1 MTTMS
6 LYLRSQVVRSLL
18 FTAAWLA
25 LAALPFSNAPSSRA
39 RELAPQDFPGTYGGG
54 QDLGGQQVP
63 DMQVPDENGGIP
75 QPGQSTRSRTA
86 ITKKAR
92 RASAK
97 GAADPADK
105 AKKSAPDATAAKK
118 TEPAKSGSTA
128 TDISFRNDVAPILV
142 ANCVGCHGQGRPGL
156 TRGKLDL
163 TSFAKL
169 MQGTP
174 KEKVIE
180 PEKPD
185 ESHLVLRVKGEETP
199 RMPQGGNNNGLSA
212 EAIGKI
218 EQWIKA
224 GARLDAGL
232 DPKAAIETYA
242 SSPEQVRRNQL
253 VRMNPKG
260 RDQKVE
266 AAGRDRW
273 KQTNPNLTPEITSGE
288 HFVLFSNL
296 PKDRAANAIKV
307 AEVQHSHLKRLLGAP
322 ATDWV
327 EKVSLYV
334 FNTHKDFIEFVRTI
348 ENREVDATIS
358 SSGHLTGPQPYIAVI
373 DPLAGKKEEPAA
385 SRRRTRGRRGNEQEA
400 PAGASSDRTLAGLL
414 AETMGESTVAAQGKS
429 PRWLASGVG
438 AFLSSQVEPRSPYY
452 QKLRELAREKVNQGW
467 QSKAAEALGEGDNV
481 SAEEIRAVG
490 FVMVEFLM
498 TPEFRGAFPAF
509 AQGMSKGKEKL
520 DDVLKEV
527 YRADREEFLS
537 QSERWVA
544 LRYGQDQ

>member
-1 MTTMS
+1 MS
-6 LYLRSQVVRSLL
+6 LNLRSQVVRSLL

-25 LAALPFSNAPSSRA
+25 LVALPFGNAPSSRA
-39 RELAPQDFPGTYGGG
+39 RDLGSQDFLATYPGG
-54 QDLGGQQVP
+54 QDIGGQQEP
-63 DMQVPDENGGIP
+63 DMQVPDKNGDMP
-75 QPGQSTRSRTA
+75 QPGRRARSRSA

-92 RASAK
+92 RATAK
-97 GAADPADK
+97 GAADSAEK
-105 AKKSAPDATAAKK
+105 TKKSATNAPAAKK
-118 TEPAKSGSTA
+118 TEAGKSASTA
-128 TDISFRNDVAPILV
+128 TGISFRNDVAPILV

-174 KEKVIE
+174 KEKVIV

-185 ESHLVLRVKGEETP
+185 ESHLVLRVKGEEEP
-199 RMPQGGNNNGLSA
+199 RMPQGGNNNGLSE

-232 DPKAAIETYA
+232 DPKVAMETYA

-253 VRMNPKG
+253 AKTSPQDRGK
-260 RDQKVE
+260 KVD

-273 KQTNPNLTPEITSGE
+273 KQNNPKLTPEITSGE

-307 AEVQHSHLKRLLGAP
+307 AEAQHSQLKRLLGAP

-334 FNTHKDFIEFVRTI
+334 FNDRKDFIEFARTI
-348 ENREVDATIS
+348 ENREVDASVS
-358 SSGHLTGPQPYIAVI
+358 SSGHLTVPQPYIVVV

-385 SRRRTRGRRGNEQEA
+385 SRRKPRSKRGVEKEA
-400 PAGASSDRTLAGLL
+400 PAGPDRTLAGLL
-414 AETMGESTVAAQGKS
+414 AETLGESTVAAQGKS
-429 PRWLASGVG
+429 PRWLAYGVG
-438 AFLSSQVEPRSPYY
+438 AFLSSQAEPRSPYY
-452 QKLRELAREKVNQGW
+452 QRLRDLAREKYSQGW
-467 QSKAAEALGEGDNV
+467 PSKATEALGEGDQV

-490 FVMVEFLM
+490 FAMVEFLM
-498 TPEFRGAFPAF
+498 TPEFRGSFPAF

-520 DDVLKEV
+520 DDVLQEV
-527 YRADREEFLS
+527 YRADREEFLN
-537 QSERWVA
+537 QSGSWVA

>member
-1 MTTMS
+1 MKTMA
-6 LYLRSQVVRSLL
+6 LNLRSQVVRSLL

-25 LAALPFSNAPSSRA
+25 LAALPVGNAPSGRA
-39 RELAPQDFPGTYGGG
+39 RDIGPQDLLATYPGG
-54 QDLGGQQVP
+54 QDIYGQQEP
-63 DMQVPDENGGIP
+63 DMQVPDAFGDMP
-75 QPGQSTRSRTA
+75 QPGPRARSRSA

-92 RASAK
+92 RSTAK
-97 GAADPADK
+97 AAADATEK
-105 AKKSAPDATAAKK
+105 TKKGAPDA
-118 TEPAKSGSTA
+118 PASKATDAGKSASTA
-128 TDISFRNDVAPILV
+128 TGMSFRNDVAPILV
-142 ANCVGCHGQGRPGL
+142 ANCVGCHTQGRPGL

-180 PEKPD
+180 PGKPD

-199 RMPQGGNNNGLSA
+199 RMPQGGNNNGLSE

-232 DPKAAIETYA
+232 DPKAAMETYA
-242 SSPEQVRRNQL
+242 STPEQVRRNQL
-253 VRMNPKG
+253 AKMSPKE

-273 KQTNPNLTPEITSGE
+273 KQTNPKLTPEITSGE
-288 HFVLFSNL
+288 HFLLFSNL
-296 PKDRAANAIKV
+296 PKDRATNAIKV
-307 AEVQHSHLKRLLGAP
+307 AEAQQSQLKRLLGAP

-334 FNTHKDFIEFVRTI
+334 FNDRKDLVEFARTI
-348 ENREVDATIS
+348 ESREVDAS
-358 SSGHLTGPQPYIAVI
+358 VASSGHLSGPQPYVAVV

-385 SRRRTRGRRGNEQEA
+385 SRRRAHGKRGDEKEA
-400 PAGASSDRTLAGLL
+400 PAGPERTLAGLL
-414 AETMGESTVAAQGKS
+414 AETLGEGAVAAQGKS
-429 PRWLASGVG
+429 PRWLAYGVG
-438 AFLSSQVEPRSPYY
+438 GFLSSQVEPRSPYY
-452 QKLRELAREKVNQGW
+452 QKLRDLAREKFGQGW
-467 QSKAAEALGEGDNV
+467 SSKATEALGEGDQV

-490 FVMVEFLM
+490 FAMVEFLM
-498 TPEFRGAFPAF
+498 TPEFRGSFPAF

-527 YRADREEFLS
+527 YRADREEFLN
-537 QSERWVA
+537 QSGSWVA

>member
-1 MTTMS
+1 MS
-6 LYLRSQVVRSLL
+6 LNLRSQVVGSLL

-25 LAALPFSNAPSSRA
+25 LVALPFGNAPNSRA
-39 RELAPQDFPGTYGGG
+39 RDLGPQDFLTTYPGG
-54 QDLGGQQVP
+54 QDIGGQQEP
-63 DMQVPDENGGIP
+63 DMQVPDENGDMP
-75 QPGQSTRSRTA
+75 QPGRRARSRSA

-92 RASAK
+92 RATAK
-97 GAADPADK
+97 GAADSAEK
-105 AKKSAPDATAAKK
+105 TKKSATNAPAAKK
-118 TEPAKSGSTA
+118 TEAGKSASTA
-128 TDISFRNDVAPILV
+128 TGISFRNDVAPILV

-174 KEKVIE
+174 KEKVIV

-185 ESHLVLRVKGEETP
+185 ESHLVLRVKGEEEP
-199 RMPQGGNNNGLSA
+199 RMPQGGNNNGLSE

-232 DPKAAIETYA
+232 DPKVAMETYA

-253 VRMNPKG
+253 AKTSPQDRGK
-260 RDQKVE
+260 KVE

-273 KQTNPNLTPEITSGE
+273 KQTNPKLTPEITSGE

-307 AEVQHSHLKRLLGAP
+307 AEAQHSQLKRLLGAP

-334 FNTHKDFIEFVRTI
+334 FNDRKDFIEFARTI
-348 ENREVDATIS
+348 ENREVDASVS
-358 SSGHLTGPQPYIAVI
+358 SSGHLTVPQPYIVVV

-385 SRRRTRGRRGNEQEA
+385 SRRKPRSKRGEEKES
-400 PAGASSDRTLAGLL
+400 PAGADRTLAGLL
-414 AETMGESTVAAQGKS
+414 AETLGERAVAAQGKS
-429 PRWLASGVG
+429 PRWLAYGVG
-438 AFLSSQVEPRSPYY
+438 AFLSSQAEPRSPYY
-452 QKLRELAREKVNQGW
+452 QRLRDLAREKYSQGW
-467 QSKAAEALGEGDNV
+467 PSKATEALGEGDQV

-490 FVMVEFLM
+490 FAMVEFLM
-498 TPEFRGAFPAF
+498 TPEFRGSFPAF

-520 DDVLKEV
+520 DDVLQEV
-527 YRADREEFLS
+527 YRADREEFLN
-537 QSERWVA
+537 QSGSWVA

>member
-1 MTTMS
+1 MA
-6 LYLRSQVVRSLL
+6 LNLRSQVVRSLL

-25 LAALPFSNAPSSRA
+25 LVALSFGNAPNSRA
-39 RELAPQDFPGTYGGG
+39 RDLGPQDFLATYPGG
-54 QDLGGQQVP
+54 QDIGGQQEP
-63 DMQVPDENGGIP
+63 DMQVPDENGDMP
-75 QPGQSTRSRTA
+75 QPGRRARSRSA

-92 RASAK
+92 RATAK
-97 GAADPADK
+97 GAADSAEK
-105 AKKSAPDATAAKK
+105 TKKSATNAPAAKK
-118 TEPAKSGSTA
+118 TEAGKSASTA
-128 TDISFRNDVAPILV
+128 TGISFRNDVAPILV

-163 TSFAKL
+163 SSFAKL

-174 KEKVIE
+174 KEKVIV

-185 ESHLVLRVKGEETP
+185 ESHLVLRVKGEEEP
-199 RMPQGGNNNGLSA
+199 RMPQGDNNNGLSE

-224 GARLDAGL
+224 GARLNAGL
-232 DPKAAIETYA
+232 DPKAAMETYA

-253 VRMNPKG
+253 ARMSPEDRK
-260 RDQKVE
+260 QKVE

-273 KQTNPNLTPEITSGE
+273 KQTNPKLTPEITSGE

-307 AEVQHSHLKRLLGAP
+307 AEAQHSQLKRLLGAP

-334 FNTHKDFIEFVRTI
+334 FNDRKDFIEFARTI
-348 ENREVDATIS
+348 ENHEVDASVS
-358 SSGHLTGPQPYIAVI
+358 SSGHLTVPQPYIVVV

-385 SRRRTRGRRGNEQEA
+385 SRRKPRSKRGEEKEA
-400 PAGASSDRTLAGLL
+400 PAGPDRTLAGLL
-414 AETMGESTVAAQGKS
+414 AETLGESTVAAQGKS
-429 PRWLASGVG
+429 PRWLAYGVG
-438 AFLSSQVEPRSPYY
+438 AFLSSQAEPRSPYY
-452 QKLRELAREKVNQGW
+452 QRLRDLAREKYSQGW
-467 QSKAAEALGEGDNV
+467 PSKATEALGEGDQV

-490 FVMVEFLM
+490 FAMVEFLM
-498 TPEFRGAFPAF
+498 TPEFRGSFPAF
-509 AQGMSKGKEKL
+509 AQGMSKGKQKL
-520 DDVLKEV
+520 DAVLQEV
-527 YRADREEFLS
+527 YRADREEFLN
-537 QSERWVA
+537 QSGSWVA

>member
-1 MTTMS
+1 MS
-6 LYLRSQVVRSLL
+6 LNLRSQVVRSLL

-25 LAALPFSNAPSSRA
+25 LAALPFGNSPKTRA
-39 RELAPQDFPGTYGGG
+39 RDLGPQDFLATYPGG
-54 QDLGGQQVP
+54 QDIYGQQEP
-63 DMQVPDENGGIP
+63 DMQVPDGNGDMP
-75 QPGQSTRSRTA
+75 QPGSRARSKSA

-92 RASAK
+92 RATAK
-97 GAADPADK
+97 GAADSAEK
-105 AKKSAPDATAAKK
+105 TKKSAPDAPAAKK
-118 TEPAKSGSTA
+118 TETAKSGSTA
-128 TDISFRNDVAPILV
+128 KGISFRNDVAPILV
-142 ANCVGCHGQGRPGL
+142 ANCVGCHSQGRPGL
-156 TRGKLDL
+156 NRGKLDL

-174 KEKVIE
+174 KEKVID

-199 RMPQGGNNNGLSA
+199 RMPQGGNNNGLSE

-232 DPKAAIETYA
+232 DPKAAMETYA

-253 VRMNPKG
+253 ARMGPEDRK
-260 RDQKVE
+260 QKVE

-273 KQTNPNLTPEITSGE
+273 KQTNPKLTPEITSGE
-288 HFVLFSNL
+288 HFVLLSNL

-307 AEVQHSHLKRLLGAP
+307 AEAQHNQLKRLLGVP
-322 ATDWV
+322 AAEWV

-334 FNTHKDFIEFVRTI
+334 FNDRKDFIEFARTI
-348 ENREVDATIS
+348 ENREVDASVS
-358 SSGHLTGPQPYIAVI
+358 SSGRLTVPQPYIAII
-373 DPLAGKKEEPAA
+373 DPLKGKKEEPAVF
-385 SRRRTRGRRGNEQEA
+385 RRRPRVKRGEEKEA
-400 PAGASSDRTLAGLL
+400 PAGPDRTLAGLL
-414 AETMGESTVAAQGKS
+414 AETLGESTVAAQGKS
-429 PRWLASGVG
+429 PRWLAYGVG

-452 QKLRELAREKVNQGW
+452 QKLRDLAREKYSQGW
-467 QSKAAEALGEGDNV
+467 PSKATEALGEGDQV

-490 FVMVEFLM
+490 FAMVEFLM
-498 TPEFRGAFPAF
+498 TPEFRGSFPAF

-520 DDVLKEV
+520 DDVIKEV
-527 YRADREEFLS
+527 YRADREEFLN
-537 QSERWVA
+537 QSGSWVA

>member
-1 MTTMS
+1 MS
-6 LYLRSQVVRSLL
+6 LNLRSQVVRSLL

-25 LAALPFSNAPSSRA
+25 LVALPFGNAPSSRA
-39 RELAPQDFPGTYGGG
+39 RDLGSQDFLATYPGG
-54 QDLGGQQVP
+54 QDIGGQQEP
-63 DMQVPDENGGIP
+63 DMQVPDKNGDMP
-75 QPGQSTRSRTA
+75 QPGRRARSRSA

-92 RASAK
+92 RATAK
-97 GAADPADK
+97 GAADSAEK
-105 AKKSAPDATAAKK
+105 TKKSATNAPAAKK
-118 TEPAKSGSTA
+118 TEAGKSASTA
-128 TDISFRNDVAPILV
+128 TGISFRNDVAPILV

-174 KEKVIE
+174 KEKVIV

-185 ESHLVLRVKGEETP
+185 ESHLVLRVTGEEEP
-199 RMPQGGNNNGLSA
+199 RMPQGGNNNGPSE

-232 DPKAAIETYA
+232 DPKVAMETYA

-253 VRMNPKG
+253 AKTSPQDRGK
-260 RDQKVE
+260 KVD

-273 KQTNPNLTPEITSGE
+273 KQTNPKLTPEITSGE

-307 AEVQHSHLKRLLGAP
+307 AEAQHSQLKRLLGAP

-334 FNTHKDFIEFVRTI
+334 FNDRKDFIEFARTI
-348 ENREVDATIS
+348 ENREVDASVS
-358 SSGHLTGPQPYIAVI
+358 SSGHLTVPQPYIVVV

-385 SRRRTRGRRGNEQEA
+385 SRRKPRSKRGVEKEA
-400 PAGASSDRTLAGLL
+400 PAGPDRTLAGLL
-414 AETMGESTVAAQGKS
+414 AETLGESTVAAQGKS
-429 PRWLASGVG
+429 PRWLAYGVG
-438 AFLSSQVEPRSPYY
+438 AFLSSQAEPRSPYY
-452 QKLRELAREKVNQGW
+452 QRLRDLAREKYSQGW
-467 QSKAAEALGEGDNV
+467 PSKATEALGEGDQV

-490 FVMVEFLM
+490 FAMVEFLM
-498 TPEFRGAFPAF
+498 TPEFRGSFPAF

-520 DDVLKEV
+520 DDVLQEV
-527 YRADREEFLS
+527 YRADREEFLN
-537 QSERWVA
+537 QSGSWVA

>member
-1 MTTMS
+1 MA
-6 LYLRSQVVRSLL
+6 LNLRSQVVRSLL

-25 LAALPFSNAPSSRA
+25 LVALPFGNAPNSRA
-39 RELAPQDFPGTYGGG
+39 RDLGPQDFLATYPGG
-54 QDLGGQQVP
+54 QDIGGQQEP
-63 DMQVPDENGGIP
+63 DMQVPDENGDMP
-75 QPGQSTRSRTA
+75 QPGRRARSRSA

-92 RASAK
+92 RATAK
-97 GAADPADK
+97 GAADSAEK
-105 AKKSAPDATAAKK
+105 TKKSATNAPAAKK
-118 TEPAKSGSTA
+118 TEAGKSASTA
-128 TDISFRNDVAPILV
+128 TGISFRNDVAPILV

-163 TSFAKL
+163 SSFAKL

-174 KEKVIE
+174 KEKVIV

-185 ESHLVLRVKGEETP
+185 ESHLVLRVKGEEEP
-199 RMPQGGNNNGLSA
+199 RMPQGDNNNGLSE

-224 GARLDAGL
+224 GARLNAGL
-232 DPKAAIETYA
+232 DPKAAMETYA

-253 VRMNPKG
+253 ARMSPEDRK
-260 RDQKVE
+260 QKVE

-273 KQTNPNLTPEITSGE
+273 KQTNPKLTPEITSGE

-307 AEVQHSHLKRLLGAP
+307 AEAQHSQLKRLLGAP

-334 FNTHKDFIEFVRTI
+334 FNDRKDFIEFARTI
-348 ENREVDATIS
+348 ENREVDASVS
-358 SSGHLTGPQPYIAVI
+358 SSGHLTVPQPYIVVV

-385 SRRRTRGRRGNEQEA
+385 SRRKPRSKRGEEKEA
-400 PAGASSDRTLAGLL
+400 PAGPDRTLAGLL
-414 AETMGESTVAAQGKS
+414 AETLGESTVAAQGKS
-429 PRWLASGVG
+429 PRWLAYGVG
-438 AFLSSQVEPRSPYY
+438 AFLSSQAEPRSPYY
-452 QKLRELAREKVNQGW
+452 QRLRDLAREKYSQGW
-467 QSKAAEALGEGDNV
+467 PSKATEALGEGDQV

-490 FVMVEFLM
+490 FAMVEFLM
-498 TPEFRGAFPAF
+498 TPEFRGSFPAF

-520 DDVLKEV
+520 DAVLQEV
-527 YRADREEFLS
+527 YRADREEFLN
-537 QSERWVA
+537 QSGSWVA